1 MKRILLGLLLVP
13 VLAFANVG
21 GPELQKSLND
31 VRNQASL
38 QNGAKIFMNYCIG
51 CHSMKYSRFE
61 RVGVDLG
68 IPDDLLRKDIMFT
81 AEKPGELMNTPMD
94 AASGQKWFGKAPPDL
109 SVTARSRG
117 TDWLYTYF
125 MTFYA
130 DPTRPWG
137 MNNLVFKDVGM
148 PNPLWELQGAQ
159 KPVYHE
165 ADGHKVLVGV
175 EPADEAAKAK
185 SEGYRRTV
193 TDLVNFL
200 DYVGEPAKV
209 TRWDLGWKVILYLFI
224 FTFFAY
230 LMKRSFWDE
239 LH

>member
-81 AEKPGELMNTPMD
+81 AEKPGELMNKNGLVKHHLISALQRGH
-94 AASGQKWFGKAPPDL
+94 AAPI
-109 SVTARSRG
+109 
-117 TDWLYTYF
+117 
-125 MTFYA
+125 
-130 DPTRPWG
+130 
-137 MNNLVFKDVGM
+137 
-148 PNPLWELQGAQ
+148 
-159 KPVYHE
+159 
-165 ADGHKVLVGV
+165 
-175 EPADEAAKAK
+175 
-185 SEGYRRTV
+185 GY
-193 TDLVNFL
+193 
-200 DYVGEPAKV
+200 
-209 TRWDLGWKVILYLFI
+209 ILTL
-224 FTFFAY
+224 
-230 LMKRSFWDE
+230 
-239 LH
+239 